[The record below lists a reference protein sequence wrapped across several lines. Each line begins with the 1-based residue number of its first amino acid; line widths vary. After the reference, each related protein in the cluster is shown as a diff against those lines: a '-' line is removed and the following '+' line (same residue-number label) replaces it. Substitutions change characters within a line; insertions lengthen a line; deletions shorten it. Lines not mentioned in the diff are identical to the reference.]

1 MSSIDITDELLD
13 LVTQKINNRD
23 KDTFKFVTNI
33 YNNHNPNINILQLI
47 KFQILHATVYAHI
60 NYNYKKAIVLLNN
73 LLKYKELEKEH
84 IIKGKI
90 LYKLG
95 TYHNQFGNYT
105 ESYIAFTKAIEIF
118 RIALKKNTE
127 AEILIAH
134 CIINL
139 GILSRISNFNEFN
152 KKDIQ
157 LAKKIYE
164 KAKDIKG
171 IENCYD
177 LYASYYQHINNNKK
191 ATIYLLKSLAISEK
205 TNNLKAM
212 AISYNNIA
220 SSYAIVGDFI
230 KAFDYHTKS
239 YSIRKKLNDKYLL
252 AVHYMHLA
260 KSYQL
265 YKDYHKSIL
274 NNNKAKKFFEQF
286 GYKAELATIYK
297 SLSDSCIK
305 LNQHKKANI
314 YLLKYI
320 ELQNIISVF
329 DKETALINN
338 KLQFSLQTKEKEAK
352 ALKIKNKEFEQLN
365 NELNQFAY
373 IASHDLKEPIRTL
386 NSYIHLLKRSFN
398 NLNSEQEEY
407 FNYIK
412 LYSERIFSLINDL
425 NNFTTIQ
432 APIEK
437 TKIDL
442 NEIVDICIENLGLLI
457 KERNVKIIIKKLP
470 IIHAPSSHIQDLFLN
485 LLQNAIKYNKSS
497 IPTININ
504 YKSTEKSHVISIKD
518 NGIGIDKKF
527 YNDVFFVFK
536 RLHTKN
542 EYDGTGIGL
551 AICKKIVEQNKGQ
564 IWVESELG
572 KGSTFYISFPK

>member
-1 MSSIDITDELLD
+1 
-13 LVTQKINNRD
+13 
-23 KDTFKFVTNI
+23 
-33 YNNHNPNINILQLI
+33 
-47 KFQILHATVYAHI
+47 
-60 NYNYKKAIVLLNN
+60 
-73 LLKYKELEKEH
+73 
-84 IIKGKI
+84 
-90 LYKLG
+90 
-95 TYHNQFGNYT
+95 
-105 ESYIAFTKAIEIF
+105 
-118 RIALKKNTE
+118 
-127 AEILIAH
+127 
-134 CIINL
+134 
-139 GILSRISNFNEFN
+139 
-152 KKDIQ
+152 
-157 LAKKIYE
+157 
-164 KAKDIKG
+164 
-171 IENCYD
+171 
-177 LYASYYQHINNNKK
+177 
-191 ATIYLLKSLAISEK
+191 
-205 TNNLKAM
+205 
-212 AISYNNIA
+212 
-220 SSYAIVGDFI
+220 
-230 KAFDYHTKS
+230 
-239 YSIRKKLNDKYLL
+239 
-252 AVHYMHLA
+252 
-260 KSYQL
+260 
-265 YKDYHKSIL
+265 
-274 NNNKAKKFFEQF
+274 
-286 GYKAELATIYK
+286 
-297 SLSDSCIK
+297 
-305 LNQHKKANI
+305 
-314 YLLKYI
+314 
-320 ELQNIISVF
+320 LQNIISVF